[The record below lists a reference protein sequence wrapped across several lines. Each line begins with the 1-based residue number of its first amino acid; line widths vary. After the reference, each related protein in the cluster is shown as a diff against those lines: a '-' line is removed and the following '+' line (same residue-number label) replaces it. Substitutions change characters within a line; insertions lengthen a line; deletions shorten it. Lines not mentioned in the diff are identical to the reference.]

1 MNSNLIKLSSRI
13 SDIAIGYFNV
23 QVGAKSKAKASI
35 NFSHKKYSI
44 TPAILA
50 TPETDWTDAINVSI
64 DDTTPTGCTII
75 AYNSAPSSTI
85 ITIHWAAIGIS
96 QN

>member
-1 MNSNLIKLSSRI
+1 MNSNLNKLSSRI
-13 SDIAIGYFNV
+13 SDIAIGYFGV

-44 TPAILA
+44 TPVILA